1 MKNEDLKVM
10 VEEIV
15 AEIREEA
22 NDDKMA
28 DITNASVEVVLAA
41 AKLIG
46 LYHDYFS
53 KYNKKILVNGERKT
67 IREWSEETGIPLKT
81 LRKRIFANGWKPEDA
96 VTTPVINPDV
106 ARNFSK
112 TVTVNQFNPKQ
123 ELVRSYVSMSECARQ
138 CGIPMQTIKGALEG
152 MSPLEQVAR
161 WGYYFTTP
169 KTLSQKELEELMGA

>member
-1 MKNEDLKVM
+1 MNNQELRAM

-15 AEIREEA
+15 AEIRDDAE
-22 NDDKMA
+22 NDKMA

-46 LYHDYFS
+46 LYNEYFS
-53 KYNKKILVNGERKT
+53 KHNKKILINGERKT
-67 IREWSEETGIPLKT
+67 LHEWADETGIPYKT
-81 LRKRIFANGWKPEDA
+81 LRKRIFDNGWKPEDA
-96 VTTPVINPDV
+96 VTTPVLNPGV
-106 ARNFSK
+106 ARNFHK
-112 TVTVNQFNPKQ
+112 TVTVNQYNPKQ
-123 ELVRSYVSMSECARQ
+123 ELMRTFESMSECARQ

-152 MSPLEQVAR
+152 MNPLEQVAR